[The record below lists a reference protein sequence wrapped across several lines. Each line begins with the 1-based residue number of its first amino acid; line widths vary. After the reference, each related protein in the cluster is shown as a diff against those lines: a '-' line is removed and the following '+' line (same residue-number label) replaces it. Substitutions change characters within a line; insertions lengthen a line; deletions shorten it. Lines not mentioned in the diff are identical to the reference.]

1 MLIVSFVLAVTAYLV
16 LCYGILFKDA
26 VQPMSA
32 TLLWFVLDG
41 LAAWTEYKSGGSG
54 LLPLGYVVGCVA
66 AAGASIWK
74 KKVTFAK
81 SDSWVVLL
89 VLVCV
94 IVWRYGGSEAGLIA
108 SSLAVFVAGIPL
120 LLHYAKRPE
129 DGQLS
134 AWLVF
139 SVANV
144 LGLIG
149 GLSKGQA
156 LENWFFPVCALTGST
171 LTIALISR
179 KWKRA

>member
-1 MLIVSFVLAVTAYLV
+1 MLIASFILAVAAYLI

-32 TLLWFVLDG
+32 TMLWFVLDG

-66 AAGASIWK
+66 AGVATIWK
-74 KKVTFAK
+74 GKVTFAK
-81 SDSWVVLL
+81 SDLWVTLL
-89 VLVCV
+89 VLFCV
-94 IVWRYGGSEAGLIA
+94 AVWLIVGSVAGLIA

-120 LLHYAKRPE
+120 LIHYDKRPE
-129 DGQLS
+129 DGHLS

-149 GLSKGQA
+149 GLSKGHS

-171 LTIALISR
+171 LTVALISR